1 MIHLPSK
8 KRGMKRG
15 FTLIE
20 LMVAIATIAVLI
32 ALLLP
37 EIQKAQDASLKH
49 KQQDGPYW
57 VYREYEYAG
66 GPVISEISGTYKHSL
81 QEILDMYAIN
91 LKQQQNQNA
100 RECRAESDAGSAVP
114 VAPAFTSAP
123 AESKNEVALLD
134 PALPANEIA
143 EEEVE
148 GLTKIEKIRKTKR
161 ALKNFK
167 YDLSRDTASLVARRN
182 IAESIKLL
190 EQDLKRL
197 ESEP

>member
-1 MIHLPSK
+1 M
-8 KRGMKRG
+8 RRG

-37 EIQKAQDASLKH
+37 EIQKAQDASLKSSQ
-49 KQQDGPYW
+49 KDGPYW

-91 LKQQQNQNA
+91 LKKQQKQNEQELEQIA
-100 RECRAESDAGSAVP
+100 QLEEAGSNITVAIALKSAETEETNTRRDP
-114 VAPAFTSAP
+114 VGHTRHTDF
-123 AESKNEVALLD
+123 KNQKLSRE
-134 PALPANEIA
+134 
-143 EEEVE
+143 
-148 GLTKIEKIRKTKR
+148 TKIANTKR

-167 YDLSRDTASLVARRN
+167 FDLTQDTASLVARRN
-182 IAESIKLL
+182 LVDAI
-190 EQDLKRL
+190 EQLQNDLKRL
-197 ESEP
+197 ESQD

>member
-1 MIHLPSK
+1 MSHLPSRR
-8 KRGMKRG
+8 RGMKRG

-37 EIQKAQDASLKH
+37 DIQKAKDASLKSSQ
-49 KQQDGPYW
+49 KDGPYW

-91 LKQQQNQNA
+91 LKKQQKQNELELEQISQL
-100 RECRAESDAGSAVP
+100 EQTGDKDAVTIALKTVETEEPTTRRVP
-114 VAPAFTSAP
+114 DWHKRHIDFGAQ
-123 AESKNEVALLD
+123 EISKQD
-134 PALPANEIA
+134 
-143 EEEVE
+143 
-148 GLTKIEKIRKTKR
+148 KIEKTKR

-167 YDLSRDTASLVARRN
+167 FDLSQNTASLVARRN
-182 IAESIKLL
+182 LVDAIEEL
-190 EQDLKRL
+190 QYDLKQL
-197 ESEP
+197 ESQD

>member
-1 MIHLPSK
+1 VSHLPSK
-8 KRGMKRG
+8 RRGMRRG

-37 EIQKAQDASLKH
+37 EIQKAKDASLKSSQ
-49 KQQDGPYW
+49 KDGPYW

-91 LKQQQNQNA
+91 LKKQQKQNELELEQITHLEQEA
-100 RECRAESDAGSAVP
+100 DATTFAV
-114 VAPAFTSAP
+114 ALKP
-123 AESKNEVALLD
+123 AEKIEPKTRFTPSWHRRNTEFGDQELSRKE
-134 PALPANEIA
+134 
-143 EEEVE
+143 
-148 GLTKIEKIRKTKR
+148 KIEKTRR

-167 YDLSRDTASLVARRN
+167 FDLTQNTASLVARRN
-182 IAESIKLL
+182 LSDAI
-190 EQDLKRL
+190 EQLQNDLKRL
-197 ESEP
+197 ESQD

>member
-1 MIHLPSK
+1 MSDFPSK

-20 LMVAIATIAVLI
+20 LMVAIASIAVLI

-49 KQQDGPYW
+49 KQQEGPYW

-91 LKQQQNQNA
+91 LKKQQKENA
-100 RECRAESDAGSAVP
+100 MALQAEEDSYTESEM
-114 VAPAFTSAP
+114 TSAP
-123 AESKNEVALLD
+123 VDALKPGD
-134 PALPANEIA
+134 AICQTCFV
-143 EEEVE
+143 EEEAPPE
-148 GLTKIEKIRKTKR
+148 LSTAEKIRKTKR

-167 YDLSRDTASLVARRN
+167 LDLSQNKASLVARRN
-182 IAESIKLL
+182 VAEAIKLL

-197 ESEP
+197 QAKL

>member
-1 MIHLPSK
+1 M
-8 KRGMKRG
+8 RRG

-37 EIQKAQDASLKH
+37 EIQKAKDASLKASQ
-49 KQQDGPYW
+49 KDGPYW

-91 LKQQQNQNA
+91 LKKQQKQNELELEQI
-100 RECRAESDAGSAVP
+100 AELERSGDVDAAIALKP
-114 VAPAFTSAP
+114 IDTK
-123 AESKNEVALLD
+123 ESKPQRVPTWYTSHSEFGDQDLSKK
-134 PALPANEIA
+134 E
-143 EEEVE
+143 
-148 GLTKIEKIRKTKR
+148 KIEKTKR

-167 YDLSRDTASLVARRN
+167 FDLTQNTASLVARRN
-182 IAESIKLL
+182 LADAIRQL
-190 EQDLKRL
+190 QDDLKQL
-197 ESEP
+197 ESQD